1 MSPSLLALRSR
12 LLPVLLVMLL
22 PAFVV
27 VCAPPAAA
35 AYGDSHLKY
44 TLTFREDG
52 KVDVDVIL
60 VEEGGS
66 SSELD
71 DFCDISNFSDTDGDI
86 TVAATEIHGD
96 PACRITVKGMS
107 MSSADDFL
115 GTDVSVRHKEK
126 TYEVVF
132 DSGTFD
138 SMDKAEVAVVFPGD
152 VESASKSGKI
162 DGDTVRWDNAQREG
176 EMRAEGA
183 DSPGIASWVWAV
195 LLLVVLGGTA
205 GVVTAVVMS
214 RRKKQRQAMAVA
226 AQMGIAAP
234 VGQYLPQ
241 AAGQSFPGYA
251 AGPSSQAPG
260 QQPSAYAPVPEVQYA
275 PGQPVPGQPVPGQSM
290 ADPAASTQPLQGHY
304 APGQYAPGQPV
315 PGQYAPGPP
324 QDPNQDWRRFQ
335 APQP

>member
-1 MSPSLLALRSR
+1 MSRSLLALRSR

-35 AYGDSHLKY
+35 AYGDSHLRY

-86 TVAATEIHGD
+86 TVATTEIHGD

-162 DGDTVRWDNAQREG
+162 DGNTVRWDNAQREG

-183 DSPGIASWVWAV
+183 DSPGVASWVWAV

-214 RRKKQRQAMAVA
+214 RRKKQRQAMAVP
-226 AQMGIAAP
+226 AQMGVAAP

-241 AAGQSFPGYA
+241 AAGQSFSGYA
-251 AGPSSQAPG
+251 AGPSSQVPG
-260 QQPSAYAPVPEVQYA
+260 QQPSAYAPVPEFQYA
-275 PGQPVPGQPVPGQSM
+275 PGQPVPGQYM

-304 APGQYAPGQPV
+304 APGQSV
-315 PGQYAPGPP
+315 PGQYAPEPP